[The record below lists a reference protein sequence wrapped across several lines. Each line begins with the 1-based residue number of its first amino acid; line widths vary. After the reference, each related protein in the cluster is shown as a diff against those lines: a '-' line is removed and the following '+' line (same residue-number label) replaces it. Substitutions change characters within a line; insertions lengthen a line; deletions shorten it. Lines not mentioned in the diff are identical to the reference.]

1 MRPWGREGFD
11 PRQGRIDA
19 GRERDR
25 EGIQV
30 SYCGECGVSM
40 VDFGGGN
47 AVEGAGV
54 VPEGGCAGRED
65 GERDEDL

>member
-1 MRPWGREGFD
+1 MRPWGYNGV
-11 PRQGRIDA
+11 GA

-30 SYCGECGVSM
+30 TYCGEHGVSV